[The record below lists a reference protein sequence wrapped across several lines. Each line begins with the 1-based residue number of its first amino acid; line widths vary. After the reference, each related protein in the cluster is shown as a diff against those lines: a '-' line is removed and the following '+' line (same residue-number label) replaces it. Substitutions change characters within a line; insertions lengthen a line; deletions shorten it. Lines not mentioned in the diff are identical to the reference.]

1 MIGLDTNVLL
11 RAVAD
16 DDPAQSALARD
27 FLMARSVDDPAVLN
41 AVVLAE
47 LVWVLRAK
55 YRASRAEIVSI
66 LDDLVGNPVFV
77 ILHRESVLVAL
88 QDYREG
94 IGGFTDVLIA
104 QLNAAAGCPTTMTFD
119 KGAPDQSG
127 FTRLS

>member
-27 FLMARSVDDPAVLN
+27 FLMARSVDDPAVVN

-104 QLNAAAGCPTTMTFD
+104 QLNAAAGSPTTMTFD